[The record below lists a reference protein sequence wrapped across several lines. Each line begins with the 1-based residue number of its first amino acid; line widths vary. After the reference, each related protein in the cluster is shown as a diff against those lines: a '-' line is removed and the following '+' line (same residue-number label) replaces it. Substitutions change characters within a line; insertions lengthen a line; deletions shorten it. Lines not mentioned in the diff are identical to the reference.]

1 MNPQTA
7 ARPRWS
13 MVLSHHPPSQY
24 DRTLHIGR
32 VRICARCAGL
42 LAGIV
47 SAIALMPHLPVSR
60 ISSSIALFAAIAF
73 VLSLGI
79 ASFVLNEVGS
89 RASNNYERLLF
100 GFVLGCLLYLAY
112 ISGFWSF
119 FAMLALVVAGQFATA
134 LLLRR
139 LCVLDRFVNEYIEG
153 AMDRSPTGNKSQVRC
168 GQFFCTCSGS
178 TPRLRAAEVNQHNI
192 SINERGN

>member
-1 MNPQTA
+1 L
-7 ARPRWS
+7 
-13 MVLSHHPPSQY
+13 V
-24 DRTLHIGR
+24 
-32 VRICARCAGL
+32 
-42 LAGIV
+42 GIV

-60 ISSSIALFAAIAF
+60 IPSTITLLVATAF

-79 ASFVLNEVGS
+79 YVFVLNEAGS

-119 FAMLALVVAGQFATA
+119 FGMLASVIVGQFATA

-139 LCVLDRFVNEYIEG
+139 LCVLDRFVNEYLEG
-153 AMDRSPTGNKSQVRC
+153 AMDSSISDNESQVRC
-168 GQFFCTCSGS
+168 GQLFCTCNGS
-178 TPRLRAAEVNQHNI
+178 TPRIHAAEVNQHNAQLI
-192 SINERGN
+192 KGEIK

>member
-1 MNPQTA
+1 M
-7 ARPRWS
+7 
-13 MVLSHHPPSQY
+13 LSHHPPSQY

-32 VRICARCAGL
+32 VRVCARCAGL

-60 ISSSIALFAAIAF
+60 ISSSIALFATIAF

-79 ASFVLNEVGS
+79 AVFVLNEAGS

-112 ISGFWSF
+112 ISGLWSF
-119 FAMLALVVAGQFATA
+119 LGMLASVVVGQFATA

-139 LCVLDRFVNEYIEG
+139 LCVLDRFVNEYLEG
-153 AMDRSPTGNKSQVRC
+153 AMDSSSPDGESQISC
-168 GQFFCTCSGS
+168 GQFFCTCNEP
-178 TPRLRAAEVNQHNI
+178 TPRLRATEINQHNH
-192 SINERGN
+192 N